1 MFGRQSG
8 DNIIVT
14 WEIFYSMR
22 SKKERKGWMTIKI
35 DFEKAY
41 EDLVRDTLH
50 DVGIPE
56 NIWVHESFME
66 CQGFGRFYSL

>member
-1 MFGRQSG
+1 
-8 DNIIVT
+8 
-14 WEIFYSMR
+14 
-22 SKKERKGWMTIKI
+22 MTIKI